1 MKHKTSLGGKRGN
14 VRGKTGSSSL
24 LSGIGGVFAIVL
36 GLVCWRCFPKSPK
49 DTPLSTSEN
58 GVECRRATDGTSY
71 CQYRSS
77 LCYVPRR
84 GFVLNVPEGSEST
97 LMGRPA
103 IELNEQLNDPPFHA
117 PWLDEDFDTRSGPK
131 EWQSRLWPYRSFST
145 EQVHVAH
152 GVEFERLVQTSRQL
166 RGNTSIIFFDAMN
179 YNIYH
184 FCNSVVAA
192 FVGRLHLMEAIDRP
206 TTNLAHTIDRLLSG
220 KGFDTVMA
228 WRPRPTD
235 WQLHYADVVLGAS
248 AQGTRYEFLEDISR
262 ISEPVCFERAFVAG
276 ASLYLGSGVGNAQLI
291 RRMTESI
298 KGVQVREGHAWTK
311 ARFRV
316 TWFVRDDKR
325 QILNLSDVRS
335 VTERIIA
342 EYNRKYRAEVGL
354 DFVHWTDQTPFA
366 TQAGIMG
373 RTRVFIST
381 HGSALNHCM
390 FMETGGSVIEVNA
403 HQFRYPLDDLIVL
416 QQGHNYFRYSASMN
430 ETMHQGMLLGEDPF
444 DGMSASRCNANPH
457 CIVARRDA
465 GVHMNLQK
473 WSETFIQALEA
484 V

>member
-1 MKHKTSLGGKRGN
+1 MKHKTALRGERGTSR
-14 VRGKTGSSSL
+14 VRKTRLTL
-24 LSGIGGVFAIVL
+24 LSGIVGVFGIFV
-36 GLVCWRCFPKSPK
+36 GLLCWQSVRKCPK
-49 DTPLSTSEN
+49 DVEISTSEN
-58 GVECRRATDGTSY
+58 GIECRRATDGTSY

-77 LCYVPRR
+77 LCYVPRH
-84 GFVLNVPEGSEST
+84 GFVLNVPERAHSP
-97 LMGRPA
+97 LMDRPF
-103 IELNEQLNDPPFHA
+103 IELNDQLNDPPFHA

-131 EWQSRLWPYRSFST
+131 EWSSRLWPHRSFST
-145 EQVHVAH
+145 EQVRVAH
-152 GVEFERLVQTSRQL
+152 GIEFERLVRNSRQIQ
-166 RGNTSIIFFDAMN
+166 GNTSIIFFDAMN

-192 FVGRLHLMEAIDRP
+192 FLGRLHLMEEIDRP

-235 WQLHYADVVLGAS
+235 WQQHYADVVLGARTE
-248 AQGTRYEFLEDISR
+248 GTRYEFLEEISR
-262 ISEPVCFERAFVAG
+262 ILEPVCFQRAFVAG
-276 ASLYLGSGVGNAQLI
+276 ASLFLGSGVGNAQLI
-291 RRMTESI
+291 RRMTEST
-298 KGVQVREGHAWTK
+298 KGIATREGHAWTK
-311 ARFRV
+311 TKFRV

-325 QILNLSDVRS
+325 QILNLSEVRS

-342 EYNRKYRAEVGL
+342 EYNRKYQADIGL

-366 TQAGIMG
+366 TQAGVMG
-373 RTRVFIST
+373 STRVFITT

-403 HQFRYPLDDLIVL
+403 HQFRYPLDDLIIL
-416 QQGHNYFRYSASMN
+416 QQGHHFFRYSASMD
-430 ETMHQGMLLGEDPF
+430 ETMHQGMQLGEDPF
-444 DGMSASRCNANPH
+444 AGISAARCNANPH

-473 WSETFIQALEA
+473 WSDTFIQALEA